1 MPLSLMGVGTRQKI
15 KAITGNDTVRRHL
28 GSLGFTEGSVVEI
41 VSEMGGNLILA
52 VMESRVAVDKD
63 LARRI
68 LV

>member
-1 MPLSLMGVGTRQKI
+1 MPLSLMNVGTRQKI

-28 GSLGFTEGSVVEI
+28 GSLGFTEGAVVE
-41 VSEMGGNLILA
+41 VVAEMGGNLILA
-52 VMESRVAVDKD
+52 VMESRVAVDKE